1 MSKMGDRVRVIRDNY
16 RMAKE
21 YDPKLGWILLAILV
35 VGLGAFIALGVATG
49 NIFTWL
55 IVGFST
61 VIVVISI
68 VFSRRAMRSAYK
80 SIEGQP
86 GAAVAIVQNMS
97 KAGWGIT
104 PGVAANKHQDLVHRA
119 IGRPGIVLIGEG
131 TSPAL
136 PALLAGEHKRT
147 KRFVPDAPISE
158 LVVGT
163 EEGQVPIAKLDKH
176 LRKMPKVL
184 APGEVTTMRKRLDAL
199 AAAPLPIPKGPMPK
213 SGRVPRGG
221 KLR

>member
-35 VGLGAFIALGVATG
+35 VGLGAFVALGVVTG

-104 PGVAANKHQDLVHRA
+104 AGVAANKHQDLVHRA

-147 KRFVPDAPISE
+147 KRFVPDSPISE